1 QAEKGLDFLS
11 KQLTIKKND
20 LIHAEDALNMY
31 RRNSNS
37 LDMSLEAQQ
46 LLKRGVALD
55 TQLNALT
62 IQEVDISQAYTKEYP
77 SYKALLDKKKTIE
90 EERSKINSSIANLP
104 ESQQQLIRLSR
115 DVLVGQAVYVLL
127 LQKEQELRVTK
138 ASIIGDV
145 RIVDYA
151 ELKTGVA
158 SLNSKVIIF
167 VSLYLGFIFAFILV
181 LLKTILYKR
190 VEKIEELGQL

>member
-1 QAEKGLDFLS
+1 M
-11 KQLTIKKND
+11 QLPIKKND
-20 LIHAEDALNMY
+20 LVLAEDALNKH

-37 LDMSLEAQQ
+37 LDMTLEAQQ

-55 TQLNALT
+55 TQLNTLT
-62 IQEVDISQAYTKEYP
+62 IQEVDVSQAYTKEYP
-77 SYKALLDKKKTIE
+77 SYKALLDKKKAIE
-90 EERSKINSSIANLP
+90 EERSKINYSIANLP
-104 ESQQQLIRLSR
+104 ENQQQLIRLSR

-145 RIVDYA
+145 RIIDYA
-151 ELKTGVA
+151 ELRNGVA

-167 VSLYLGFIFAFILV
+167 VSIYLGFIFAFILV
-181 LLKTILYKR
+181 LLKTIFYKR
-190 VEKIEELGQL
+190 VEKSKNWGSWE

>member
-1 QAEKGLDFLS
+1 MS
-11 KQLTIKKND
+11 KQLTIKND

-77 SYKALLDKKKTIE
+77 SYKALLDKKNYRRRTF
-90 EERSKINSSIANLP
+90 KINSSIANLP

-127 LQKEQELRVTK
+127 LQKNKSYESLR
-138 ASIIGDV
+138 
-145 RIVDYA
+145 R
-151 ELKTGVA
+151 
-158 SLNSKVIIF
+158 
-167 VSLYLGFIFAFILV
+167 V
-181 LLKTILYKR
+181 LS
-190 VEKIEELGQL
+190 VM